1 VLREPTATCRARRTK
16 NAVARCSSSSPR
28 WQLWLFS
35 YSVFVV
41 GQLLLGGLVVLFLF
55 VLSSIYHFF
64 SAFFVGSSA
73 RTSAS
78 RPRSKRVST
87 WGEATIVGNGK
98 GSRFPTA

>member
-1 VLREPTATCRARRTK
+1 VLRESTATCRARRTK

-64 SAFFVGSSA
+64 RLFRRFVRAHERIATALES
-73 RTSAS
+73 RTDVG
-78 RPRSKRVST
+78 RSDDR
-87 WGEATIVGNGK
+87 
-98 GSRFPTA
+98 R

>member
-1 VLREPTATCRARRTK
+1 VLRESTATCRARRTK

-64 SAFFVGSSA
+64 RLFRRFVRA
-73 RTSAS
+73 HERIATALES
-78 RPRSKRVST
+78 RIDVGRSDDR
-87 WGEATIVGNGK
+87 
-98 GSRFPTA
+98 R

>member
-64 SAFFVGSSA
+64 FRLFRRFVRAHERIATALES
-73 RTSAS
+73 RTDVG
-78 RPRSKRVST
+78 RSDDR
-87 WGEATIVGNGK
+87 
-98 GSRFPTA
+98 R

>member
-1 VLREPTATCRARRTK
+1 VLRESTATCRARRTK

-55 VLSSIYHFF
+55 VLYSLYRLFGLLRR
-64 SAFFVGSSA
+64 FVRA
-73 RTSAS
+73 HERIATALELRTDVG
-78 RPRSKRVST
+78 RSDDR
-87 WGEATIVGNGK
+87 
-98 GSRFPTA
+98 R

>member
-1 VLREPTATCRARRTK
+1 MLREPTATCRARRTK

-64 SAFFVGSSA
+64 RLFRRFVRA
-73 RTSAS
+73 HERIATALES
-78 RPRSKRVST
+78 RADVGRSDDR
-87 WGEATIVGNGK
+87 
-98 GSRFPTA
+98 R